1 MSLLGMARLSGLF
14 SRERHCDRGV
24 FVVLDI
30 SPLPPCPPSLHRVLL
45 HGFIAT
51 MRTLTPVEPLPTCR
65 SRFVV
70 RVLNTRQ
77 VSLLIAFELPTI
89 PSSTTASPFLHDR
102 FSTLHHRHGLLA
114 SIPRGDPVGQGI
126 CPSRES
132 RVRLLPG
139 SSPTGLAVSGS
150 LVLRTGRS
158 SQVALHLSSWKR
170 SYHCRLQAGNVSLGR
185 TSTLLF
191 KRLHRRTSPV
201 APSTGKPMNARFIR
215 RCRSEIRIGFIRR
228 LLSAIRLCQP
238 NATRM
243 RRSDRKMRDKT
254 WLPTCSRPDGV
265 SRLRQS
271 FFSCLRAFASAF
283 TYSTGSISFGHHLG
297 RSV

>member
-1 MSLLGMARLSGLF
+1 MDWTKRTWALFRLWSPHRQSTRLTIIDRPTFLSPRGCPRCRQHAIHPNRPMSLPGMARLSGLF

-51 MRTLTPVEPLPTCR
+51 MRTLTPAEPLPTCR

-185 TSTLLF
+185 TSTFLF
-191 KRLHRRTSPV
+191 KRLHRRTSLH
-201 APSTGKPMNARFIR
+201 
-215 RCRSEIRIGFIRR
+215 RS
-228 LLSAIRLCQP
+228 A
-238 NATRM
+238 
-243 RRSDRKMRDKT
+243 
-254 WLPTCSRPDGV
+254 
-265 SRLRQS
+265 
-271 FFSCLRAFASAF
+271 
-283 TYSTGSISFGHHLG
+283 
-297 RSV
+297 